1 MILCVQEVIGGVELG
16 EWHVVWVPD
25 PGGWGPLSEAAL
37 GVRDLPGAVAGLGLQ
52 AGDPVFLAPDFTVDL
67 DLLAFVR
74 SNVFRWLERETK
86 RNYATDIRLLLDFLC
101 SRDVPWREASVR
113 DLADYRAWRCRA
125 SENPR
130 RISGAKWNREA
141 AAFTKLFRWARA
153 SPLPVDVSRREDRA
167 AHAVSSRVS
176 WLTPRTWGA
185 WSNVGLRGRTRG
197 GAAPLDWASRV
208 ELRNT
213 SFVQLL
219 LSSGLRRQEGASL
232 FTFEVPTQRLRS
244 GRYLHGRVA
253 GAVTR
258 SKRDRT
264 FYAGVDAV
272 GQIEAYVQSER
283 AWAVQRAQEQG
294 RYDQLPMVRR
304 VTNVSRGQD
313 PVVRWR
319 EMDGAEGRQR
329 LGRLGWR
336 ERQWLFIDGPDGL
349 EPAWLWLT
357 EQGTPMPPE
366 QWNGVFRQANLRCEQ
381 ELLTAEER
389 EIGRGFRTA
398 EVRGKTPYATPHS
411 CRHSFALYMLIVLNQ
426 LMEARFGLTAVD
438 RRDFALLF
446 GDPWFL
452 VKTLLG
458 HSDVETTKRH
468 YLSPVTHLQLESIL
482 AAADESDS
490 PDGPQQRVEDLDEVF
505 SRLARESSGIQ
516 DVDTLV
522 EMLPQDRR

>member
-1 MILCVQEVIGGVELG
+1 LG
-16 EWHVVWVPD
+16 AWRVVWVPD
-25 PGGWGPLSEAAL
+25 PGSWGPLSEDVL
-37 GVRDLPGAVAGLGLQ
+37 GIRDLPEAVAGLGLQ
-52 AGDPVFLAPDFTVDL
+52 AGDPVFVAPDFTVDL
-67 DLLAFVR
+67 DLLEFVR
-74 SNVFRWLERETK
+74 SNDFRWLERETK
-86 RNYATDIRLLLDFLC
+86 RNYATDIRLLLDFLW
-101 SRDVPWREASVR
+101 SRGVPWREASVR
-113 DLADYRAWRCRA
+113 DVADFRAWRCRA
-125 SENPR
+125 PENPR

-141 AAFTKLFRWARA
+141 AAFTKLFRWAGV

-176 WLTPRTWGA
+176 WLTPRTWGL
-185 WSNVGLRGRTRG
+185 WSNVGLRGRTRAG
-197 GAAPLDWASRV
+197 VAALDWASRA

-232 FTFEVPTQRLRS
+232 LTFEVPSQRLRS

-258 SKRDRT
+258 SKRGRT

-272 GQIEAYVQSER
+272 GQVEAYVQSER
-283 AWAVQRAQEQG
+283 AWAVARAQEQG
-294 RYDQLPMVRR
+294 RYDRLPMVRQ
-304 VTNVSRGQD
+304 VTSVSRGQD

-319 EMDGAEGRQR
+319 EPDGTQGRQR
-329 LGRLGWR
+329 LGGLGWR
-336 ERQWLFIDGPDGL
+336 ERQWLFVDGPDGL

-357 EQGTPMPPE
+357 EQGTPMAPE
-366 QWNGVFRQANLRCEQ
+366 QWNGVFREANLRCER

-389 EIGRGFRTA
+389 EVGRGYRTA
-398 EVRGKTPYATPHS
+398 EVRGKTPYATPHA

-426 LMEARFGLTAVD
+426 LMEVRFGLTVAD

-458 HSDVETTKRH
+458 HADVETTKRH

-482 AAADESDS
+482 AADDSSDS
-490 PDGPQQRVEDLDEVF
+490 PEAPPGRVERLDEVF
-505 SRLARESSGIQ
+505 SRLARETSGIQ
-516 DVDTLV
+516 DVDTLFD
-522 EMLPQDRR
+522 MLPRKRQ